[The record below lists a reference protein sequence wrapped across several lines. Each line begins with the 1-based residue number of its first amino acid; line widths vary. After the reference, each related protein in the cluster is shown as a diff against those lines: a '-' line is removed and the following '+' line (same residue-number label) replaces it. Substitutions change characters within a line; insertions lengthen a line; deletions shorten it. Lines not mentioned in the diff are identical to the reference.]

1 MRLGDSVKSITYL
14 KNNTA
19 EVVRDVS
26 RDGRPFV
33 ITQNGE
39 ARAVVLDVATYD
51 RWREAI
57 TMLKLLSLGEAEAST
72 GAVVPADRAFDRVYE
87 AIGQES

>member
-1 MRLGDSVKSITYL
+1 MRLGESVKSITYL

-19 EVVRDVS
+19 EVVRDVA
-26 RDGRPFV
+26 RDGRPLV
-33 ITQNGE
+33 VTQNGE

-57 TMLKLLSLGEAEAST
+57 TMLKLLSLGEAEAAA
-72 GAVVPADRAFDRVYE
+72 GRIVPATRAFERALE
-87 AIGQES
+87 AIGQE

>member
-1 MRLGDSVKSITYL
+1 MRLGESVKSITYL

-19 EVVRDVS
+19 EVVRDVA
-26 RDGRPFV
+26 RDGRPLV
-33 ITQNGE
+33 VTQNGE

-57 TMLKLLSLGEAEAST
+57 AMLKLLALGEIESST
-72 GAVVPADRAFDRVYE
+72 GAVVPADRAFDRAFE
-87 AIGQES
+87 AIEVE